1 MSPPTLAAF
10 LPEPP
15 RPAGACSAPL
25 GIRREE
31 IMTLAV
37 RRRAARIGQGDFI
50 SWVGDGGNTG
60 GCAS

>member
-1 MSPPTLAAF
+1 
-10 LPEPP
+10 
-15 RPAGACSAPL
+15 
-25 GIRREE
+25 
-31 IMTLAV
+31 MTLAV